1 MKPTTIA
8 SLQKCKQDKK
18 RFATITAYDYSFAK
32 LFADEGINVML
43 VGDSL
48 GMTVQGHDS
57 TLPVTV
63 ADIAY
68 HTAAVRR
75 GAPNCLLLADL
86 PFMAYATPEQA
97 FENAATVMRAGAN
110 MVKIEGGEWLVETV
124 QMLTERAVPV
134 CGHLG
139 LTPQSVNIFGGYK
152 VQGRGDEA
160 GDRLLSDALALEAA
174 GAQLL
179 VLECVPVELAKRI
192 TEALAIPVIGIG
204 AGNVTDGQILVMHD
218 AFGIT
223 GGHIPKFAKNFLAE
237 TGDIRA
243 AVRQYMAEVES
254 GVYPGE
260 EHSFPLRSDVVLI
273 IETLP
278 LLRQQIRRLRMEGK
292 RVALV
297 PTMGN
302 LHDGHMKLVDEAKA
316 RADVVVVSI
325 FVNPMQFDRPEDLAR
340 YPRTLQEDCEKLNKR
355 KVDLVFAPSVKEIY
369 PNGTETHTYVD
380 VPGLSTMLE
389 GASRPGHFRGVSTIV
404 SKLFNLVQP
413 DIACFGEKDFQQLAL
428 IRKMV
433 ADMGFDIEIVGVP
446 IMRAK
451 DGLALSSRNGYLT
464 AEQRKIAPGLY
475 KVLSS
480 IADKLQAGERDLDE
494 IIAIAGQELNEK
506 GFRSDDIQI
515 RDADTLLEI
524 SENSK
529 RAVILVAAWLGDAR
543 LIDNKL
549 VELA

>member
-1 MKPTTIA
+1 M
-8 SLQKCKQDKK
+8 
-18 RFATITAYDYSFAK
+18 
-32 LFADEGINVML
+32 
-43 VGDSL
+43 
-48 GMTVQGHDS
+48 
-57 TLPVTV
+57 
-63 ADIAY
+63 
-68 HTAAVRR
+68 
-75 GAPNCLLLADL
+75 
-86 PFMAYATPEQA
+86 
-97 FENAATVMRAGAN
+97 
-110 MVKIEGGEWLVETV
+110 
-124 QMLTERAVPV
+124 
-134 CGHLG
+134 
-139 LTPQSVNIFGGYK
+139 
-152 VQGRGDEA
+152 
-160 GDRLLSDALALEAA
+160 
-174 GAQLL
+174 
-179 VLECVPVELAKRI
+179 
-192 TEALAIPVIGIG
+192 
-204 AGNVTDGQILVMHD
+204 
-218 AFGIT
+218 
-223 GGHIPKFAKNFLAE
+223 
-237 TGDIRA
+237 
-243 AVRQYMAEVES
+243 
-254 GVYPGE
+254 
-260 EHSFPLRSDVVLI
+260 LI

-292 RVALV
+292 RMALV

-433 ADMGFDIEIVGVP
+433 ADMGFDIEIIGVP

-494 IIAIAGQELNEK
+494 IITIAGQELNEK
-506 GFRSDDIQI
+506 GFRADDIQI

-543 LIDNKL
+543 LIDNKI

>member
-1 MKPTTIA
+1 M
-8 SLQKCKQDKK
+8 
-18 RFATITAYDYSFAK
+18 
-32 LFADEGINVML
+32 
-43 VGDSL
+43 
-48 GMTVQGHDS
+48 
-57 TLPVTV
+57 
-63 ADIAY
+63 
-68 HTAAVRR
+68 
-75 GAPNCLLLADL
+75 
-86 PFMAYATPEQA
+86 
-97 FENAATVMRAGAN
+97 
-110 MVKIEGGEWLVETV
+110 
-124 QMLTERAVPV
+124 
-134 CGHLG
+134 
-139 LTPQSVNIFGGYK
+139 
-152 VQGRGDEA
+152 
-160 GDRLLSDALALEAA
+160 
-174 GAQLL
+174 
-179 VLECVPVELAKRI
+179 
-192 TEALAIPVIGIG
+192 
-204 AGNVTDGQILVMHD
+204 
-218 AFGIT
+218 
-223 GGHIPKFAKNFLAE
+223 
-237 TGDIRA
+237 
-243 AVRQYMAEVES
+243 
-254 GVYPGE
+254 
-260 EHSFPLRSDVVLI
+260 LI

-480 IADKLQAGERDLDE
+480 IADKLQVGERNLDE
-494 IIAIAGQELNEK
+494 IITIAGQELNEK
-506 GFRSDDIQI
+506 GFRADDIQI
-515 RDADTLLEI
+515 RDADTLLEV
-524 SENSK
+524 SETSK

-543 LIDNKL
+543 LIDNKM

>member
-1 MKPTTIA
+1 M
-8 SLQKCKQDKK
+8 
-18 RFATITAYDYSFAK
+18 
-32 LFADEGINVML
+32 
-43 VGDSL
+43 
-48 GMTVQGHDS
+48 
-57 TLPVTV
+57 
-63 ADIAY
+63 
-68 HTAAVRR
+68 
-75 GAPNCLLLADL
+75 
-86 PFMAYATPEQA
+86 
-97 FENAATVMRAGAN
+97 
-110 MVKIEGGEWLVETV
+110 
-124 QMLTERAVPV
+124 
-134 CGHLG
+134 
-139 LTPQSVNIFGGYK
+139 
-152 VQGRGDEA
+152 
-160 GDRLLSDALALEAA
+160 
-174 GAQLL
+174 
-179 VLECVPVELAKRI
+179 
-192 TEALAIPVIGIG
+192 
-204 AGNVTDGQILVMHD
+204 
-218 AFGIT
+218 
-223 GGHIPKFAKNFLAE
+223 
-237 TGDIRA
+237 
-243 AVRQYMAEVES
+243 
-254 GVYPGE
+254 
-260 EHSFPLRSDVVLI
+260 LI

-369 PNGTETHTYVD
+369 PNGTEPHTYVD

-494 IIAIAGQELNEK
+494 IITIAGQELNEK
-506 GFRSDDIQI
+506 GFRADDIQI
-515 RDADTLLEI
+515 RDADTLLEV
-524 SENSK
+524 SETSK

-543 LIDNKL
+543 LIDNKM

>member
-1 MKPTTIA
+1 M
-8 SLQKCKQDKK
+8 
-18 RFATITAYDYSFAK
+18 
-32 LFADEGINVML
+32 
-43 VGDSL
+43 
-48 GMTVQGHDS
+48 
-57 TLPVTV
+57 
-63 ADIAY
+63 
-68 HTAAVRR
+68 
-75 GAPNCLLLADL
+75 
-86 PFMAYATPEQA
+86 
-97 FENAATVMRAGAN
+97 
-110 MVKIEGGEWLVETV
+110 
-124 QMLTERAVPV
+124 
-134 CGHLG
+134 
-139 LTPQSVNIFGGYK
+139 
-152 VQGRGDEA
+152 
-160 GDRLLSDALALEAA
+160 
-174 GAQLL
+174 
-179 VLECVPVELAKRI
+179 
-192 TEALAIPVIGIG
+192 
-204 AGNVTDGQILVMHD
+204 
-218 AFGIT
+218 
-223 GGHIPKFAKNFLAE
+223 
-237 TGDIRA
+237 
-243 AVRQYMAEVES
+243 
-254 GVYPGE
+254 
-260 EHSFPLRSDVVLI
+260 LI

-404 SKLFNLVQP
+404 SKLFNPVQP

-494 IIAIAGQELNEK
+494 IITIAGQELNEK
-506 GFRSDDIQI
+506 GFRADDIQI
-515 RDADTLLEI
+515 RDADTLLEV
-524 SENSK
+524 SETSK

-543 LIDNKL
+543 LIDNKM

>member
-1 MKPTTIA
+1 M
-8 SLQKCKQDKK
+8 
-18 RFATITAYDYSFAK
+18 
-32 LFADEGINVML
+32 
-43 VGDSL
+43 
-48 GMTVQGHDS
+48 
-57 TLPVTV
+57 
-63 ADIAY
+63 
-68 HTAAVRR
+68 
-75 GAPNCLLLADL
+75 
-86 PFMAYATPEQA
+86 
-97 FENAATVMRAGAN
+97 
-110 MVKIEGGEWLVETV
+110 
-124 QMLTERAVPV
+124 
-134 CGHLG
+134 
-139 LTPQSVNIFGGYK
+139 
-152 VQGRGDEA
+152 
-160 GDRLLSDALALEAA
+160 
-174 GAQLL
+174 
-179 VLECVPVELAKRI
+179 
-192 TEALAIPVIGIG
+192 
-204 AGNVTDGQILVMHD
+204 
-218 AFGIT
+218 
-223 GGHIPKFAKNFLAE
+223 
-237 TGDIRA
+237 
-243 AVRQYMAEVES
+243 
-254 GVYPGE
+254 
-260 EHSFPLRSDVVLI
+260 LI

-369 PNGTETHTYVD
+369 PNGTETHTSVD

-446 IMRAK
+446 IMCAK

-515 RDADTLLEI
+515 RDADTLLEV

>member
-1 MKPTTIA
+1 M
-8 SLQKCKQDKK
+8 
-18 RFATITAYDYSFAK
+18 
-32 LFADEGINVML
+32 
-43 VGDSL
+43 
-48 GMTVQGHDS
+48 
-57 TLPVTV
+57 
-63 ADIAY
+63 
-68 HTAAVRR
+68 
-75 GAPNCLLLADL
+75 
-86 PFMAYATPEQA
+86 
-97 FENAATVMRAGAN
+97 
-110 MVKIEGGEWLVETV
+110 
-124 QMLTERAVPV
+124 
-134 CGHLG
+134 
-139 LTPQSVNIFGGYK
+139 
-152 VQGRGDEA
+152 
-160 GDRLLSDALALEAA
+160 
-174 GAQLL
+174 
-179 VLECVPVELAKRI
+179 
-192 TEALAIPVIGIG
+192 
-204 AGNVTDGQILVMHD
+204 
-218 AFGIT
+218 
-223 GGHIPKFAKNFLAE
+223 
-237 TGDIRA
+237 
-243 AVRQYMAEVES
+243 
-254 GVYPGE
+254 
-260 EHSFPLRSDVVLI
+260 LI

-480 IADKLQAGERDLDE
+480 IADKLRAGERDLDE

-506 GFRSDDIQI
+506 GFRADDIQI
-515 RDADTLLEI
+515 RDADTLQEV

-543 LIDNKL
+543 LIDNKM

>member
-1 MKPTTIA
+1 M
-8 SLQKCKQDKK
+8 
-18 RFATITAYDYSFAK
+18 
-32 LFADEGINVML
+32 
-43 VGDSL
+43 
-48 GMTVQGHDS
+48 
-57 TLPVTV
+57 
-63 ADIAY
+63 
-68 HTAAVRR
+68 
-75 GAPNCLLLADL
+75 
-86 PFMAYATPEQA
+86 
-97 FENAATVMRAGAN
+97 
-110 MVKIEGGEWLVETV
+110 
-124 QMLTERAVPV
+124 
-134 CGHLG
+134 
-139 LTPQSVNIFGGYK
+139 
-152 VQGRGDEA
+152 
-160 GDRLLSDALALEAA
+160 
-174 GAQLL
+174 
-179 VLECVPVELAKRI
+179 
-192 TEALAIPVIGIG
+192 
-204 AGNVTDGQILVMHD
+204 
-218 AFGIT
+218 
-223 GGHIPKFAKNFLAE
+223 
-237 TGDIRA
+237 
-243 AVRQYMAEVES
+243 
-254 GVYPGE
+254 
-260 EHSFPLRSDVVLI
+260 LI

-302 LHDGHMKLVDEAKA
+302 LHDGHMKLVDYAKA

-433 ADMGFDIEIVGVP
+433 ADMGFDIEIIGVP

-506 GFRSDDIQI
+506 GFRADDIQI
-515 RDADTLLEI
+515 RDADTLLEV

-543 LIDNKL
+543 LIDNKM

>member
-1 MKPTTIA
+1 M
-8 SLQKCKQDKK
+8 
-18 RFATITAYDYSFAK
+18 
-32 LFADEGINVML
+32 
-43 VGDSL
+43 
-48 GMTVQGHDS
+48 
-57 TLPVTV
+57 
-63 ADIAY
+63 
-68 HTAAVRR
+68 
-75 GAPNCLLLADL
+75 
-86 PFMAYATPEQA
+86 
-97 FENAATVMRAGAN
+97 
-110 MVKIEGGEWLVETV
+110 
-124 QMLTERAVPV
+124 
-134 CGHLG
+134 
-139 LTPQSVNIFGGYK
+139 
-152 VQGRGDEA
+152 
-160 GDRLLSDALALEAA
+160 
-174 GAQLL
+174 
-179 VLECVPVELAKRI
+179 
-192 TEALAIPVIGIG
+192 
-204 AGNVTDGQILVMHD
+204 
-218 AFGIT
+218 
-223 GGHIPKFAKNFLAE
+223 
-237 TGDIRA
+237 
-243 AVRQYMAEVES
+243 
-254 GVYPGE
+254 
-260 EHSFPLRSDVVLI
+260 LI

-506 GFRSDDIQI
+506 GFRADDIQI

-524 SENSK
+524 AENSK

-543 LIDNKL
+543 LIDNKM

>member
-1 MKPTTIA
+1 M
-8 SLQKCKQDKK
+8 
-18 RFATITAYDYSFAK
+18 
-32 LFADEGINVML
+32 
-43 VGDSL
+43 
-48 GMTVQGHDS
+48 
-57 TLPVTV
+57 
-63 ADIAY
+63 
-68 HTAAVRR
+68 
-75 GAPNCLLLADL
+75 
-86 PFMAYATPEQA
+86 
-97 FENAATVMRAGAN
+97 
-110 MVKIEGGEWLVETV
+110 
-124 QMLTERAVPV
+124 
-134 CGHLG
+134 
-139 LTPQSVNIFGGYK
+139 
-152 VQGRGDEA
+152 
-160 GDRLLSDALALEAA
+160 
-174 GAQLL
+174 
-179 VLECVPVELAKRI
+179 
-192 TEALAIPVIGIG
+192 
-204 AGNVTDGQILVMHD
+204 
-218 AFGIT
+218 
-223 GGHIPKFAKNFLAE
+223 
-237 TGDIRA
+237 
-243 AVRQYMAEVES
+243 
-254 GVYPGE
+254 
-260 EHSFPLRSDVVLI
+260 LI

-494 IIAIAGQELNEK
+494 IIAIAGPELNEK
-506 GFRSDDIQI
+506 GVRSDDIQI
-515 RDADTLLEI
+515 RDADTLLEV

>member
-1 MKPTTIA
+1 M
-8 SLQKCKQDKK
+8 
-18 RFATITAYDYSFAK
+18 
-32 LFADEGINVML
+32 
-43 VGDSL
+43 
-48 GMTVQGHDS
+48 
-57 TLPVTV
+57 
-63 ADIAY
+63 
-68 HTAAVRR
+68 
-75 GAPNCLLLADL
+75 
-86 PFMAYATPEQA
+86 
-97 FENAATVMRAGAN
+97 
-110 MVKIEGGEWLVETV
+110 
-124 QMLTERAVPV
+124 
-134 CGHLG
+134 
-139 LTPQSVNIFGGYK
+139 
-152 VQGRGDEA
+152 
-160 GDRLLSDALALEAA
+160 
-174 GAQLL
+174 
-179 VLECVPVELAKRI
+179 
-192 TEALAIPVIGIG
+192 
-204 AGNVTDGQILVMHD
+204 
-218 AFGIT
+218 
-223 GGHIPKFAKNFLAE
+223 
-237 TGDIRA
+237 
-243 AVRQYMAEVES
+243 
-254 GVYPGE
+254 
-260 EHSFPLRSDVVLI
+260 LI

-433 ADMGFDIEIVGVP
+433 ADKGFDIEIVGVP

-494 IIAIAGQELNEK
+494 IITIAGQELNEK
-506 GFRSDDIQI
+506 GFRADDIQI
-515 RDADTLLEI
+515 RDADTLLEV
-524 SENSK
+524 SETSK

-543 LIDNKL
+543 LIDNKM

>member
-1 MKPTTIA
+1 M
-8 SLQKCKQDKK
+8 
-18 RFATITAYDYSFAK
+18 
-32 LFADEGINVML
+32 
-43 VGDSL
+43 
-48 GMTVQGHDS
+48 
-57 TLPVTV
+57 
-63 ADIAY
+63 
-68 HTAAVRR
+68 
-75 GAPNCLLLADL
+75 
-86 PFMAYATPEQA
+86 
-97 FENAATVMRAGAN
+97 
-110 MVKIEGGEWLVETV
+110 
-124 QMLTERAVPV
+124 
-134 CGHLG
+134 
-139 LTPQSVNIFGGYK
+139 
-152 VQGRGDEA
+152 
-160 GDRLLSDALALEAA
+160 
-174 GAQLL
+174 
-179 VLECVPVELAKRI
+179 
-192 TEALAIPVIGIG
+192 
-204 AGNVTDGQILVMHD
+204 
-218 AFGIT
+218 
-223 GGHIPKFAKNFLAE
+223 
-237 TGDIRA
+237 
-243 AVRQYMAEVES
+243 
-254 GVYPGE
+254 
-260 EHSFPLRSDVVLI
+260 LI

-325 FVNPMQFDRPEDLAR
+325 FVNPVQFDRPEDLAR

-494 IIAIAGQELNEK
+494 IITIAGQELNEK
-506 GFRSDDIQI
+506 GFRADDIQI
-515 RDADTLLEI
+515 RDADTLLEV
-524 SENSK
+524 SETSK

-543 LIDNKL
+543 LIDNKM

>member
-1 MKPTTIA
+1 M
-8 SLQKCKQDKK
+8 
-18 RFATITAYDYSFAK
+18 
-32 LFADEGINVML
+32 
-43 VGDSL
+43 
-48 GMTVQGHDS
+48 
-57 TLPVTV
+57 
-63 ADIAY
+63 
-68 HTAAVRR
+68 
-75 GAPNCLLLADL
+75 
-86 PFMAYATPEQA
+86 
-97 FENAATVMRAGAN
+97 
-110 MVKIEGGEWLVETV
+110 
-124 QMLTERAVPV
+124 
-134 CGHLG
+134 
-139 LTPQSVNIFGGYK
+139 
-152 VQGRGDEA
+152 
-160 GDRLLSDALALEAA
+160 
-174 GAQLL
+174 
-179 VLECVPVELAKRI
+179 
-192 TEALAIPVIGIG
+192 
-204 AGNVTDGQILVMHD
+204 
-218 AFGIT
+218 
-223 GGHIPKFAKNFLAE
+223 
-237 TGDIRA
+237 
-243 AVRQYMAEVES
+243 
-254 GVYPGE
+254 
-260 EHSFPLRSDVVLI
+260 LI

-433 ADMGFDIEIVGVP
+433 ADMGFDIEIIGVP

-506 GFRSDDIQI
+506 GFRADDIQI
-515 RDADTLLEI
+515 RDADTLQEV

-543 LIDNKL
+543 LIDNKIF
-549 VELA
+549 ELA

>member
-1 MKPTTIA
+1 M
-8 SLQKCKQDKK
+8 
-18 RFATITAYDYSFAK
+18 
-32 LFADEGINVML
+32 
-43 VGDSL
+43 
-48 GMTVQGHDS
+48 
-57 TLPVTV
+57 
-63 ADIAY
+63 
-68 HTAAVRR
+68 
-75 GAPNCLLLADL
+75 
-86 PFMAYATPEQA
+86 
-97 FENAATVMRAGAN
+97 
-110 MVKIEGGEWLVETV
+110 
-124 QMLTERAVPV
+124 
-134 CGHLG
+134 
-139 LTPQSVNIFGGYK
+139 
-152 VQGRGDEA
+152 
-160 GDRLLSDALALEAA
+160 
-174 GAQLL
+174 
-179 VLECVPVELAKRI
+179 
-192 TEALAIPVIGIG
+192 
-204 AGNVTDGQILVMHD
+204 
-218 AFGIT
+218 
-223 GGHIPKFAKNFLAE
+223 
-237 TGDIRA
+237 
-243 AVRQYMAEVES
+243 
-254 GVYPGE
+254 
-260 EHSFPLRSDVVLI
+260 LI
-273 IETLP
+273 ITLP

-506 GFRSDDIQI
+506 GFRADDIQI
-515 RDADTLLEI
+515 RDADTLLEV

-543 LIDNKL
+543 LIDNKM

>member
-1 MKPTTIA
+1 M
-8 SLQKCKQDKK
+8 
-18 RFATITAYDYSFAK
+18 
-32 LFADEGINVML
+32 
-43 VGDSL
+43 
-48 GMTVQGHDS
+48 
-57 TLPVTV
+57 
-63 ADIAY
+63 
-68 HTAAVRR
+68 
-75 GAPNCLLLADL
+75 
-86 PFMAYATPEQA
+86 
-97 FENAATVMRAGAN
+97 
-110 MVKIEGGEWLVETV
+110 
-124 QMLTERAVPV
+124 
-134 CGHLG
+134 
-139 LTPQSVNIFGGYK
+139 
-152 VQGRGDEA
+152 
-160 GDRLLSDALALEAA
+160 
-174 GAQLL
+174 
-179 VLECVPVELAKRI
+179 
-192 TEALAIPVIGIG
+192 
-204 AGNVTDGQILVMHD
+204 
-218 AFGIT
+218 
-223 GGHIPKFAKNFLAE
+223 
-237 TGDIRA
+237 
-243 AVRQYMAEVES
+243 
-254 GVYPGE
+254 
-260 EHSFPLRSDVVLI
+260 LI

-494 IIAIAGQELNEK
+494 IITIAGQELNEK
-506 GFRSDDIQI
+506 GFRADDIQI
-515 RDADTLLEI
+515 RDADTLLEV
-524 SENSK
+524 SENST

-543 LIDNKL
+543 LIDNKI
-549 VELA
+549 VELV

>member
-1 MKPTTIA
+1 
-8 SLQKCKQDKK
+8 
-18 RFATITAYDYSFAK
+18 
-32 LFADEGINVML
+32 
-43 VGDSL
+43 
-48 GMTVQGHDS
+48 
-57 TLPVTV
+57 
-63 ADIAY
+63 
-68 HTAAVRR
+68 
-75 GAPNCLLLADL
+75 
-86 PFMAYATPEQA
+86 
-97 FENAATVMRAGAN
+97 
-110 MVKIEGGEWLVETV
+110 
-124 QMLTERAVPV
+124 
-134 CGHLG
+134 
-139 LTPQSVNIFGGYK
+139 
-152 VQGRGDEA
+152 
-160 GDRLLSDALALEAA
+160 
-174 GAQLL
+174 
-179 VLECVPVELAKRI
+179 
-192 TEALAIPVIGIG
+192 
-204 AGNVTDGQILVMHD
+204 
-218 AFGIT
+218 
-223 GGHIPKFAKNFLAE
+223 
-237 TGDIRA
+237 
-243 AVRQYMAEVES
+243 
-254 GVYPGE
+254 
-260 EHSFPLRSDVVLI
+260 VLI

-480 IADKLQAGERDLDE
+480 IADKLQVGERDLEE
-494 IIAIAGQELNEK
+494 IITIAGQELNEK
-506 GFRSDDIQI
+506 GFRADDIQI
-515 RDADTLLEI
+515 RDADTLLEV
-524 SENSK
+524 SETSK

-543 LIDNKL
+543 LIDNKM

>member
-1 MKPTTIA
+1 M
-8 SLQKCKQDKK
+8 
-18 RFATITAYDYSFAK
+18 
-32 LFADEGINVML
+32 
-43 VGDSL
+43 
-48 GMTVQGHDS
+48 
-57 TLPVTV
+57 
-63 ADIAY
+63 
-68 HTAAVRR
+68 
-75 GAPNCLLLADL
+75 
-86 PFMAYATPEQA
+86 
-97 FENAATVMRAGAN
+97 
-110 MVKIEGGEWLVETV
+110 
-124 QMLTERAVPV
+124 
-134 CGHLG
+134 
-139 LTPQSVNIFGGYK
+139 
-152 VQGRGDEA
+152 
-160 GDRLLSDALALEAA
+160 
-174 GAQLL
+174 
-179 VLECVPVELAKRI
+179 
-192 TEALAIPVIGIG
+192 
-204 AGNVTDGQILVMHD
+204 
-218 AFGIT
+218 
-223 GGHIPKFAKNFLAE
+223 
-237 TGDIRA
+237 
-243 AVRQYMAEVES
+243 
-254 GVYPGE
+254 
-260 EHSFPLRSDVVLI
+260 LI

-506 GFRSDDIQI
+506 GFRADDIQI
-515 RDADTLLEI
+515 RDVDTLLEV
-524 SENSK
+524 SETSK

-543 LIDNKL
+543 LIDNKM

>member
-1 MKPTTIA
+1 M
-8 SLQKCKQDKK
+8 
-18 RFATITAYDYSFAK
+18 
-32 LFADEGINVML
+32 
-43 VGDSL
+43 
-48 GMTVQGHDS
+48 
-57 TLPVTV
+57 
-63 ADIAY
+63 
-68 HTAAVRR
+68 
-75 GAPNCLLLADL
+75 
-86 PFMAYATPEQA
+86 
-97 FENAATVMRAGAN
+97 
-110 MVKIEGGEWLVETV
+110 
-124 QMLTERAVPV
+124 
-134 CGHLG
+134 
-139 LTPQSVNIFGGYK
+139 
-152 VQGRGDEA
+152 
-160 GDRLLSDALALEAA
+160 
-174 GAQLL
+174 
-179 VLECVPVELAKRI
+179 
-192 TEALAIPVIGIG
+192 
-204 AGNVTDGQILVMHD
+204 
-218 AFGIT
+218 
-223 GGHIPKFAKNFLAE
+223 
-237 TGDIRA
+237 
-243 AVRQYMAEVES
+243 
-254 GVYPGE
+254 
-260 EHSFPLRSDVVLI
+260 LI

-515 RDADTLLEI
+515 RDADTLLEV

-529 RAVILVAAWLGDAR
+529 LAVILVAAWLGDAR

>member
-1 MKPTTIA
+1 M
-8 SLQKCKQDKK
+8 
-18 RFATITAYDYSFAK
+18 
-32 LFADEGINVML
+32 
-43 VGDSL
+43 
-48 GMTVQGHDS
+48 
-57 TLPVTV
+57 
-63 ADIAY
+63 
-68 HTAAVRR
+68 
-75 GAPNCLLLADL
+75 
-86 PFMAYATPEQA
+86 
-97 FENAATVMRAGAN
+97 
-110 MVKIEGGEWLVETV
+110 
-124 QMLTERAVPV
+124 
-134 CGHLG
+134 
-139 LTPQSVNIFGGYK
+139 
-152 VQGRGDEA
+152 
-160 GDRLLSDALALEAA
+160 
-174 GAQLL
+174 
-179 VLECVPVELAKRI
+179 
-192 TEALAIPVIGIG
+192 
-204 AGNVTDGQILVMHD
+204 
-218 AFGIT
+218 
-223 GGHIPKFAKNFLAE
+223 
-237 TGDIRA
+237 
-243 AVRQYMAEVES
+243 
-254 GVYPGE
+254 
-260 EHSFPLRSDVVLI
+260 LI

-433 ADMGFDIEIVGVP
+433 ADMGFDIEIIGVP

-494 IIAIAGQELNEK
+494 IIAIAGQEPNEK
-506 GFRSDDIQI
+506 GFRADDIQI
-515 RDADTLLEI
+515 RDADTLQEV

-543 LIDNKL
+543 LIDNKI

>member
-1 MKPTTIA
+1 M
-8 SLQKCKQDKK
+8 
-18 RFATITAYDYSFAK
+18 
-32 LFADEGINVML
+32 
-43 VGDSL
+43 
-48 GMTVQGHDS
+48 
-57 TLPVTV
+57 
-63 ADIAY
+63 
-68 HTAAVRR
+68 
-75 GAPNCLLLADL
+75 
-86 PFMAYATPEQA
+86 
-97 FENAATVMRAGAN
+97 
-110 MVKIEGGEWLVETV
+110 
-124 QMLTERAVPV
+124 
-134 CGHLG
+134 
-139 LTPQSVNIFGGYK
+139 
-152 VQGRGDEA
+152 
-160 GDRLLSDALALEAA
+160 
-174 GAQLL
+174 
-179 VLECVPVELAKRI
+179 
-192 TEALAIPVIGIG
+192 
-204 AGNVTDGQILVMHD
+204 
-218 AFGIT
+218 
-223 GGHIPKFAKNFLAE
+223 
-237 TGDIRA
+237 
-243 AVRQYMAEVES
+243 
-254 GVYPGE
+254 
-260 EHSFPLRSDVVLI
+260 LI

-302 LHDGHMKLVDEAKA
+302 LHDYHMKLVDEAKA

-494 IIAIAGQELNEK
+494 IITIAGQELNEK
-506 GFRSDDIQI
+506 GFRADDIQI
-515 RDADTLLEI
+515 RDADTLLEV

-543 LIDNKL
+543 LIDNKI
-549 VELA
+549 VELV